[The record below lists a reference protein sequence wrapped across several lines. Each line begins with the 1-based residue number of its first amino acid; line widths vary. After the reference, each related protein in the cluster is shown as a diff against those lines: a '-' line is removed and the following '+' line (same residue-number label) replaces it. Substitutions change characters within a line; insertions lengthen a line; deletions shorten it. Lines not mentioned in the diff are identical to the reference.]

1 MNFTPR
7 RLVFWACLAVT
18 AFAMAFLFAPDYFIN
33 GIIKTKNIE
42 SFERAF
48 PNYTLSIGNLHYK
61 TWINRLECDSVEL
74 KARDG
79 RFTCRLG
86 AASIGGVGWIELL
99 VGQALKSDNFESSR
113 LLVGRV
119 KVEYPKSGYE
129 LYCDRLGLSV
139 PDSSIRVDSLVIIP
153 AGGDE
158 EFFARSKTRQSRYR
172 LLVPRGHVSG
182 TDCRGI
188 IDTRIFCGRHATIE
202 DPMLDVLLNR
212 EKPSAGGP
220 PKPMMPN
227 EILTSIKETL
237 QVDSLSLTNA
247 SIRYGE
253 RFAVGGKPAVITL
266 DGINVSVGGLEN
278 VSKSRGAAVLRADG
292 RIMNSGRLNVTM
304 AIPLSTPEFSFRY
317 SGSLGPMDA
326 TRFNAYLEPSQHVRL
341 KSGDLKEATFD
352 IEVNSGH
359 ATGTVRAIYSDLN
372 VAVLDK
378 ETGRE
383 GGFKNK
389 LTSFLANKLKIRNDN
404 LPDDDG
410 EVKIGRVDYRR
421 QPGDPIF
428 KFLWFALRSGVA
440 DVAGF

>member
-7 RLVFWACLAVT
+7 RLVFWACLGLT
-18 AFAMAFLFAPDYFIN
+18 ALALAFLFAPDYFIN

-48 PNYTLSIGNLHYK
+48 PDYTLSIGNLHYK

-74 KARDG
+74 RARDD
-79 RFTCRLG
+79 RFSCRLG
-86 AASIGGVGWIELL
+86 AASVGGVGWIELL
-99 VGQALKSDNFESSR
+99 LGQALKSDNFESSR

-129 LYCDRLGLSV
+129 LYCDRLSISV
-139 PDSSIRVDSLVIIP
+139 PDSAIRVDSLVVIP
-153 AGGDE
+153 AEGDE
-158 EFFARSKTRQSRYR
+158 PFFSRSRTRQSRYR
-172 LLVPRGHVSG
+172 LLIPHGHVSG

-188 IDTRIFCGRHATIE
+188 IDTRIFCGRHATID
-202 DPMLDVLLNR
+202 DPMLDILVNR
-212 EKPSAGGP
+212 DKERSGGP
-220 PKPMMPN
+220 PKPLMPN

-237 QVDSLSLTNA
+237 QVDSLSIANA

-253 RFAVGGKPAVITL
+253 RFAVGAKPAVITL
-266 DGINVSVGGLEN
+266 DGINVAVGGLEN
-278 VSKSRGAAVLRADG
+278 VSENRGAAVIRADG
-292 RIMNSGRLNVTM
+292 RIMKAGKLNLTM

-317 SGSLGPMDA
+317 SGSLGPMDV
-326 TRFNAYLEPSQHVRL
+326 TKFNAYLEPSQHVRL
-341 KSGDLKEATFD
+341 KSGQLQDATFD

-359 ATGTVRAIYSDLN
+359 ATGTVRAIYTDLN

-378 ETGRE
+378 ETGSE

-410 EVKIGRVDYRR
+410 DVKIGRVDYRR
-421 QPGDPIF
+421 QPGDPLF

>member
-7 RLVFWACLAVT
+7 RLVFWACLGLTGLAL
-18 AFAMAFLFAPDYFIN
+18 AFLFAPDYFIN
-33 GIIKTKNIE
+33 GVIKTKNIE

-48 PNYTLSIGNLHYK
+48 PDYTLSIGNLHYK

-74 KARDG
+74 RARDD
-79 RFTCRLG
+79 RFSCRLG

-99 VGQALKSDNFESSR
+99 LGEALKSDNFESSR

-119 KVEYPKSGYE
+119 QVEYPKSGYE
-129 LYCDRLGLSV
+129 LYCDRIGLSV
-139 PDSSIRVDSLVIIP
+139 PDSSIQVDSLVIIP
-153 AGGDE
+153 AGSDE

-172 LLVPRGHVSG
+172 LLIPRGHVAG
-182 TDCRGI
+182 TDCRGL
-188 IDTRIFCGRHATIE
+188 IDTRIFCGRHATLE
-202 DPMLDVLLNR
+202 SPMLDVLVNR
-212 EKPSAGGP
+212 DKSPAGGP
-220 PKPMMPN
+220 PKPLMPN

-237 QVDSLSLTNA
+237 QVDSLSIGNA
-247 SIRYGE
+247 SIRYAE
-253 RFAVGGKPAVITL
+253 RFAVGGKHAVITL

-278 VSKSRGAAVLRADG
+278 VSENRGAAVIRADG
-292 RIMNSGRLNVTM
+292 RIMKAGKLNLTM

-317 SGSLGPMDA
+317 TGSLGPMDV
-326 TRFNAYLEPSQHVRL
+326 TKFNSYLEPSQHVRL
-341 KSGDLKEATFD
+341 KSGQLQDATFD

-359 ATGTVRAIYSDLN
+359 ATGTVRAIYTDLN
-372 VAVLDK
+372 VAVLDR
-378 ETGRE
+378 ETGSE

-410 EVKIGRVDYRR
+410 DVKIGHVDYRR
-421 QPGDPIF
+421 QPGDPLF